1 MGTSITGK
9 PAQIAPDQSMASRP
23 PMQLAPSAK
32 AVVPQ
37 TPAPKKWSDVVDA
50 AFAISREQNGG
61 QPRTGRQCQPK
72 LKVCTTAIFFTGKDG
87 KQVMIKA
94 TEDMNGKHLSH
105 EICSFNEFMDV
116 RTCVDWGDGSTHR
129 DICRMLAANGK
140 RSRTSDKYANTQATL
155 QWTQA
160 SQAK

>member
-9 PAQIAPDQSMASRP
+9 PAQVAPDQSMASRP

-87 KQVMIKA
+87 KQVVIKA

-155 QWTQA
+155 Q
-160 SQAK
+160 